1 MPDEP
6 RELMPPTDN
15 RCEQHDEAIKVVRE
29 RTHALSNELMLVKG
43 DMKASLQH
51 LETLIPERL
60 GEQMVGLSIKLDNAI
75 RDIAELKGIV
85 RADFISRH
93 EFDPIKKIVYGM
105 VSLILTAVVVAL
117 IALVVRKP

>member
-1 MPDEP
+1 MPSIEQ
-6 RELMPPTDN
+6 
-15 RCEQHDEAIKVVRE
+15 RCAQHDEAIRIVRE
-29 RTHALSNELMLVKG
+29 RTHALSNEILTVRG
-43 DMKASLQH
+43 DMKVGLQH

-60 GEQMVGLSIKLDNAI
+60 GEQLVGLSIKLDNAI
-75 RDIAELKGIV
+75 RDIGELKGIV

-117 IALVVRKP
+117 ITLVVRKP